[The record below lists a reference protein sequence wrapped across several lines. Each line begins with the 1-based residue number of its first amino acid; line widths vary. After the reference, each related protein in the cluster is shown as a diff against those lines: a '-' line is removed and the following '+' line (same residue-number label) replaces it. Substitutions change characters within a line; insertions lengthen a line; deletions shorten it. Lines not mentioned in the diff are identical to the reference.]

1 MPETPADPGGS
12 VLPFT
17 PIRNTV
23 YAPDELFA
31 GFDPDDPDSYAAT
44 MDFAAYRWFVATG
57 RSTPTDPYPAMM
69 RALHD
74 SSLTLDVGRLI
85 AGERVVGIMGGHQLP
100 RTSDEYRAV
109 AELGR
114 DLARRG
120 MLVLSGG
127 GPGAME
133 AAHLGAALSRH
144 PQAELDSA
152 ISTLGA
158 APTMPRIQGIVAP
171 DGRPDERLVRAAHD
185 WMAPAWTMSRA
196 IVDPAPSLSI
206 PTWHYGHEP
215 TTPFATRI
223 AKLFQNS
230 IREDGLLTVA
240 TQGIVFTAG
249 SAGTLQE
256 VFQDAEQNFY
266 APTADDFSPMIFLGR
281 DYWTRVL
288 PVASLVDTLFATA
301 EPVVAQERTRRI
313 LVTDDI
319 DEAVAHLEA
328 FTPARSR
335 LARVQGPR
343 HPSVS

>member
-1 MPETPADPGGS
+1 MTGS
-12 VLPFT
+12 SALPFT

-23 YAPDELFA
+23 YAPEELFA
-31 GFDPDDPDSYAAT
+31 GFDPDRPASYAET

-57 RSTPTDPYPAMM
+57 RSTPTEPYPAMM

-85 AGERVVGIMGGHQLP
+85 AGERVVGVMGGHQLP
-100 RTSDEYRAV
+100 RTSDDYRAV

-120 MLVLSGG
+120 MLVVTGG

-133 AAHLGAALSRH
+133 AAHLGAALSGH
-144 PQAELDSA
+144 PDAELGSA
-152 ISTLGA
+152 ISTLA
-158 APTMPRIQGIVAP
+158 AMPTMPRIQGIVAA
-171 DGRPDERLVRAAHD
+171 DGTVHDRLVREAHD
-185 WMAPAWTMSRA
+185 WMAPAWAMSRA
-196 IVDPAPSLSI
+196 IAEPALSLSI

-230 IREDGLLTVA
+230 IREDGLLTIA
-240 TQGIVFTAG
+240 MQGIVYTAG

-266 APTADDFSPMIFLGR
+266 ATTPDEFSPMIFLGR
-281 DYWTRVL
+281 DHWTRTL
-288 PVASLVDTLFATA
+288 PVAPLVEALFATA
-301 EPVVAQERTRRI
+301 EPAVAREYARRI

-319 DEAVAHLEA
+319 GAAADHLEA
-328 FTPARSR
+328 FRPRAPR
-335 LARVQGPR
+335 APGP
-343 HPSVS
+343 

>member
-1 MPETPADPGGS
+1 VSATEEAADPAGS
-12 VLPFT
+12 QLPFT

-23 YAPDELFA
+23 YAPEELFA
-31 GFDPDDPDSYAAT
+31 GFDPDVPDSYAVT
-44 MDFAAYRWFVATG
+44 LDFAAYRWFVATG
-57 RSTPTDPYPAMM
+57 RSTPMEPYPAMM

-100 RTSDEYRAV
+100 RTSDDYRAV

-120 MLVLSGG
+120 MLVLTGG

-133 AAHLGAALSRH
+133 AAHLGAALSAH
-144 PQAELDSA
+144 ADAELASA
-152 ISTLGA
+152 ISSLSEM
-158 APTMPRIQGIVAP
+158 PTMPRIQGIVAE
-171 DGRPDERLVRAAHD
+171 DGRPRERLVREAHE
-185 WMAPAWTMSRA
+185 WMAPAWAMSRA
-196 IVDPAPSLSI
+196 IVDPGRSLSI

-230 IREDGLLTVA
+230 IREDGLLTIA
-240 TQGIVFTAG
+240 KQGIVFTAG

-266 APTADDFSPMIFLGR
+266 APTAGDFSPMIFLGR
-281 DYWTRVL
+281 DYWTRTL
-288 PVASLVDTLFATA
+288 PVAPLIEALFATA
-301 EPVVAQERTRRI
+301 EPTVAREYARRI

-319 DEAVAHLEA
+319 AQAADHLEA
-328 FTPARSR
+328 FHPAASR
-335 LARVQGPR
+335 LAR
-343 HPSVS
+343 

>member
-1 MPETPADPGGS
+1 VSDPGS
-12 VLPFT
+12 SALPFT
-17 PIRNTV
+17 PIRNSV
-23 YAPDELFA
+23 YAPEELFA
-31 GFDPDDPDSYAAT
+31 GFDPERPGSYSET

-57 RSTPTDPYPAMM
+57 RSMPSEPYPAMM

-74 SSLTLDVGRLI
+74 SSLTLDVGRII

-120 MLVLSGG
+120 MLVVTGG

-133 AAHLGAALSRH
+133 AAHLGAALSAH
-144 PQAELDSA
+144 PDAELASA
-152 ISTLGA
+152 ISTLA
-158 APTMPRIQGIVAP
+158 AMPTMPRIQGIVAD
-171 DGRPDERLVRAAHD
+171 DGGVSERLVREAQD
-185 WMAPAWTMSRA
+185 WMAPAWVMSRA
-196 IVDPAPSLSI
+196 IADPALSLSI

-230 IREDGLLTVA
+230 IREHGLLTIA
-240 TQGIVFTAG
+240 TQGIVYTAG

-256 VFQDAEQNFY
+256 VFEDAEQNFY
-266 APTADDFSPMIFLGR
+266 AATADDFSPMVFLGR
-281 DYWTRVL
+281 DYWSRDL
-288 PVASLVDTLFATA
+288 PVVPLMEALFARA
-301 EPVVAQERTRRI
+301 EPRVAHEYAHRV

-319 DEAVAHLEA
+319 VAAAEHLEA
-328 FTPARSR
+328 FRPRRSR
-335 LARVQGPR
+335 LAHRPPHGGGSR
-343 HPSVS
+343 AR

>member
-1 MPETPADPGGS
+1 MADPVEGDWS
-12 VLPFT
+12 RLPFT

-23 YAPDELFA
+23 YAPEELFA
-31 GFDPDDPDSYAAT
+31 GFDPAVPGSYADT

-57 RSTPTDPYPAMM
+57 RSTPTEPYPAMM

-100 RTSDEYRAV
+100 RTSDDYRAV

-114 DLARRG
+114 NLARRG
-120 MLVLSGG
+120 MLVLTGG

-133 AAHLGAALSRH
+133 AAHLGAALSAH
-144 PQAELDSA
+144 PDAELSAA
-152 ISTLGA
+152 ISTLSA
-158 APTMPRIQGIVAP
+158 MPTMPRIQAIVADDGTP
-171 DGRPDERLVRAAHD
+171 DKRLVREAHD
-185 WMAPAWTMSRA
+185 WMAPAWQMHRA
-196 IVDPAPSLSI
+196 IADPARSLSI

-215 TTPFATRI
+215 TTPFATHI

-230 IREDGLLTVA
+230 IREDGLLTIA
-240 TQGIVFTAG
+240 KQGIVFTTG

-281 DYWTRVL
+281 DYWTNVL
-288 PVASLVDTLFATA
+288 PVAPLIDRLFGTA
-301 EPVVAQERTRRI
+301 EAVVAREQARRI

-319 DEAVAHLEA
+319 AEAADHLEA
-328 FTPARSR
+328 FRPRTSR
-335 LARVQGPR
+335 LARRVE
-343 HPSVS
+343 